1 MPMSVNCPANP
12 AVWFHLFANAF
23 LFVGNGSAAQKKKFK
38 RTGPCWR
45 GLNRPDTTKMDS
57 SSKTELIWK
66 SCDKSFFFL
75 PEFFFCLKAQIWLF
89 LIFKAKL
96 MPVERNYSMIIKIIF
111 SFQLVAWVKRGHIS
125 DVIFSENALILV
137 VIVS

>member
-23 LFVGNGSAAQKKKFK
+23 LFVGNGSAAQKKSLKGQGHVEGVW
-38 RTGPCWR
+38 TGQTLLKWT
-45 GLNRPDTTKMDS
+45 RPVRQSLYGNHVTSLFFS
-57 SSKTELIWK
+57 SWI
-66 SCDKSFFFL
+66 
-75 PEFFFCLKAQIWLF
+75 FFCLKAQIWLF

-96 MPVERNYSMIIKIIF
+96 MPVERNYSMIRRKIF
-111 SFQLVAWVKRGHIS
+111 SFQLVAWVKWGQIS

-137 VIVS
+137 VIIL

>member
-1 MPMSVNCPANP
+1 MTS
-12 AVWFHLFANAF
+12 LF
-23 LFVGNGSAAQKKKFK
+23 
-38 RTGPCWR
+38 
-45 GLNRPDTTKMDS
+45 
-57 SSKTELIWK
+57 
-66 SCDKSFFFL
+66 FFFL
-75 PEFFFCLKAQIWLF
+75 NFFFCLKAQIWLF

-111 SFQLVAWVKRGHIS
+111 SFQLVAWVKRGEIS